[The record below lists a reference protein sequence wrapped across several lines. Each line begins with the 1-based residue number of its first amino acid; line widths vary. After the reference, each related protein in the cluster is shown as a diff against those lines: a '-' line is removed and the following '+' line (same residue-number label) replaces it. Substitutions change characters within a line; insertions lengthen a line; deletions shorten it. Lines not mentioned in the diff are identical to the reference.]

1 MDREYSG
8 MGTLEI
14 VLIIVVLIALV
25 LMFKGTIV
33 DFVSDILDG
42 IKSQGKNFNPAKIAK

>member
-1 MDREYSG
+1 MEKEYAG

-33 DFVSDILDG
+33 DFVSGILDG
-42 IKSQGKNFNPAKIAK
+42 IESQWKNFNPAKIAK